1 MEISINQQRT
11 EIPDN
16 ASVEE
21 LVSTFFLN
29 STKGIAVAINQAI
42 IPKSEWQIRL
52 LNPDDKVTLIKAT
65 QGG

>member
-16 ASVEE
+16 ASVEK
-21 LVSTFFLN
+21 LVSTFFSN

-42 IPKSEWQIRL
+42 VPKSEWQVRL

>member
-16 ASVEE
+16 ASVEK
-21 LVSTFFLN
+21 LVSTFFSN
-29 STKGIAVAINQAI
+29 STKGIAVAINQTI
-42 IPKSEWQIRL
+42 VPKSEWQVRL
-52 LNPDDKVTLIKAT
+52 LNPDDKVTLVKAT

>member
-21 LVSTFFLN
+21 LVSTFFSN
-29 STKGIAVAINQAI
+29 TTKGMAIAINQAI
-42 IPKSEWQIRL
+42 IPKSEWPVRL
-52 LNPDDKVTLIKAT
+52 LNPNDKVILIKAT

>member
-21 LVSTFFLN
+21 LVSVFFLN

-42 IPKSEWQIRL
+42 VPKSEWQVRL
-52 LNPDDKVTLIKAT
+52 LNPDDKVTLIQAT